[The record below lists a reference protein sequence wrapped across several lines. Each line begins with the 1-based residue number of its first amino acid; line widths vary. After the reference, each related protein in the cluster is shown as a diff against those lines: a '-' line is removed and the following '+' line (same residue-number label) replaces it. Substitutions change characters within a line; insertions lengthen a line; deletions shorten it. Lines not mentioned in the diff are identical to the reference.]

1 MLRITIPSQE
11 LWNEATEKFVHTKET
26 TLQLEH
32 SLVSISKWESK
43 WHKPYLSTD
52 KKYQKTAEEA
62 VDYIRCMTLTQNVD
76 PDIYRYLTTE
86 NVEEITNYIND
97 PATATW
103 FSENGPKKQP
113 SRAVITSEVIYYD
126 MIQLGIPVE
135 FQKWHINRLL
145 TLIRVC
151 SEKQEQPKKMPK
163 AQMLQRNASLNAA
176 RRAAAHSRG

>member
-1 MLRITIPSQE
+1 MLKITIPKQE
-11 LWNEATEKFVHTKET
+11 LWNEATEKFVYTKET

-32 SLVSISKWESK
+32 SLVSISKWEAK
-43 WHKPYLSTD
+43 WHKPYLTQD
-52 KKYQKTAEEA
+52 PKYKKTIEEA
-62 VDYIRCMTLTQNVD
+62 VDYVRCMTLTQNVD
-76 PDIYRYLTTE
+76 PEIYKYLTEE
-86 NVEEITNYIND
+86 NIEEITKYIND

-103 FSENGPKKQP
+103 FSDNGPKKVN
-113 SRAVITSEVIYYD
+113 RAVITSEVLYYD

-151 SEKQEQPKKMPK
+151 SEKQEPPKKMPK
-163 AQMLQRNASLNAA
+163 AQMLQRNAQLNAA